1 MNVWLGIEKLTTK
14 SKAMND
20 IDRSAVVL
28 ARVSSKGQE
37 DEGYSLESQV
47 KLLTTYGSNNGLT
60 IIKKYKIAESA
71 SKSEQR
77 KTFKEAMQFI
87 EKRSIKNLIVEKV
100 DRHVRNL
107 HDAVETHDWLIA
119 DEARKVHFVKDSI
132 VLHKNSRS
140 QEWLNWG
147 MRVVLAKNYI
157 DNLREEAMKGWAEKL
172 AQGWMPAPPPLGY
185 MTVVRDGKRVHDFN
199 PATYKSMQR
208 VFQLMLE
215 PQYTIESI
223 RLKMAEFGLVTGKG
237 RPFSKSHAHR
247 ILTNP
252 FYIGTIK
259 FNGNEY
265 PGKQPHLISD
275 ELFNAVQ
282 AKISRK
288 RPVKYRKHN
297 PILKGVM
304 FCGHCG
310 KNITWQLQKGRLYGS
325 CQRRSE
331 VCKKQ
336 SFIREDA
343 VIELIED
350 KLDDL
355 ICPSSEVIT
364 WLTALLRQDFQL
376 SINNVEEAQKAL
388 DERIERIKRMDD
400 TLYDDKLIGLISSE
414 RYQAKHDSFVSEIKA
429 LQKQKGGVSQEYE
442 IKYMNGISE
451 IELSQDAKRIFTDE
465 NTNNDDKRIILT
477 KLFADISLK
486 DNSVSVTY
494 TKLAQAIARN
504 SGLSKEILGY
514 AK

>member
-1 MNVWLGIEKLTTK
+1 MSNTDNL
-14 SKAMND
+14 
-20 IDRSAVVL
+20 AVII
-28 ARVSSKGQE
+28 ASVSSKGQE
-37 DEGYSLESQV
+37 EEGFSLESQI
-47 KLLTTYGSNNGLT
+47 KLLTTYGDNNGLM
-60 IIKKYKIAESA
+60 IGKKFKIAESA

-77 KTFKEAMQFI
+77 KTFREAMAYI
-87 EKRSIKNLIVEKV
+87 EKRNVKHLIVEKV

-107 HDAVETHDWLIA
+107 HDAVETHDWLTA
-119 DEARKVHFVKDSI
+119 DETRKVHFVKDSI

-172 AQGWMPAPPPLGY
+172 AQGWMPAPPPPGY
-185 MTVVRDGKRVHDFN
+185 MTVIREGKRIHDFN
-199 PATYKSMQR
+199 PDTYKSMQR
-208 VFQLMLE
+208 IFQLMLE
-215 PQYTIESI
+215 PQSTIETM
-223 RLKMAEFGLVTGKG
+223 RHKMTEFGLVTGKG

-252 FYIGTIK
+252 FYIGVIQ
-259 FNGNEY
+259 FNGKEY

-288 RPVKYRKHN
+288 RPAKYRKHN
-297 PILKGVM
+297 PVLKSIMV
-304 FCGHCG
+304 CEHCG

-325 CQRRSE
+325 CQRE
-331 VCKKQ
+331 LEACKKQ
-336 SFIREDA
+336 SFIREDT
-343 VIELIED
+343 VMQLVQS

-355 ICPSSEVIT
+355 ICPSPDVVM
-364 WLTALLRQDFQL
+364 WLTTLLKQDFQL
-376 SINNVEEAQKAL
+376 SVNNVEEAQKAL

-400 TLYDDKLIGLISSE
+400 MLYDDKLAGLIAGE
-414 RYQAKHDSFVSEIKA
+414 RYQTKHESFISEISD
-429 LQKQKGGVSQEYE
+429 LQKQKGGISQEYE
-442 IKYMNGISE
+442 TKYMNGIAN
-451 IELSQDAKRIFTDE
+451 IELSQDAKRLFADE
-465 NTNNDDKRIILT
+465 NTSNDDKRIILT
-477 KLFADISLK
+477 KLFEKISLK

>member
-1 MNVWLGIEKLTTK
+1 MNNSDNT
-14 SKAMND
+14 
-20 IDRSAVVL
+20 AVIM

-37 DEGYSLESQV
+37 EEGFSLESQV
-47 KLLTTYGSNNGLT
+47 KLLSTYCSNNSLAVLKT
-60 IIKKYKIAESA
+60 FKIAESA
-71 SKSEQR
+71 SKTEQR

-87 EKRSIKNLIVEKV
+87 AKRNVKNLIVEKV

-107 HDAVETHDWLIA
+107 HDAVETHDWLTA
-119 DEARKVHFVKDSI
+119 DESRKVHFVKDSI

-172 AQGWMPAPPPLGY
+172 AQGWMPSSPPPGY
-185 MTVVRDGKRVHDFN
+185 MTVIREGKRIHDFN
-199 PATYKSMQR
+199 PDTYKSMQR
-208 VFQLMLE
+208 IFQLMLE
-215 PQYTIESI
+215 PQYTLETI
-223 RLKMAEFGLVTGKG
+223 RHKMTEFGLVTGKG
-237 RPFSKSHAHR
+237 RTLSKSQVHR
-247 ILTNP
+247 TLTNP
-252 FYIGTIK
+252 FYIGTIQFDGK
-259 FNGNEY
+259 EY
-265 PGKQPHLISD
+265 PGKQPHLIPD

-288 RPVKYRKHN
+288 RPTKYRKHN
-297 PILKGVM
+297 PLLKGVM
-304 FCGHCG
+304 VCDHCG

-325 CQRRSE
+325 CQRKLE
-331 VCKKQ
+331 ACKQQ

-343 VIELIED
+343 VLQLIQG

-355 ICPSSEVIT
+355 VCPSPKVVT
-364 WLTALLRQDFQL
+364 WLTTLLRQDFQP
-376 SINNVEEAQKAL
+376 SVNNVEEAQKAL

-400 TLYDDKLIGLISSE
+400 MLYDDKLAGLISGN
-414 RYQAKHDSFVSEIKA
+414 RYQSKHESFVGEIKD

-442 IKYMNGISE
+442 TKYMNGIAN
-451 IELSQDAKRIFTDE
+451 IELSQDAKRLFADE
-465 NTNNDDKRIILT
+465 KTNNDDKRIILT
-477 KLFADISLK
+477 KLFEKISLK

-494 TKLAQAIARN
+494 TKLTQAIARN